1 MKSKRLGWILG
12 VGAGLLLQG
21 GGCGKGGPDHHE
33 WLSAELARRVD
44 RQFGE
49 VITHDPSSPQDGDG
63 SHEGD
68 KLLGQVTLGT
78 VTQVV
83 QYLTEQ
89 LLIPAD
95 PSGNLGKLMTPTPLL
110 RKLVTIASAAVDQN
124 PCRRDT
130 DNDGIPDLKEDLND
144 DPLGFCTI
152 PAAVDCVVH
161 GDHSFT
167 VKFSHCIPVTTA
179 FSATWSPLATP
190 TYCTPYGSPS
200 FTVIISRPSTV
211 TTLTTTTTATYLLAC
226 VGGRL
231 PKFLLTNTTTSS
243 TIYNPTLGWYTG
255 TVGCQG
261 GTLLNFQSSYTPT
274 PQIYRITAT
283 TDDYKMVDL
292 IYDGAITLHFGAAG
306 VDEQLFH
313 VNYNRFTRVWGDA
326 YSGTKENS
334 RYLTLDG
341 PSMNYR
347 VITPTGAP
355 ALGSTPFPVALND
368 YTYQPDGMS
377 IEKYHVTFDPDGEA
391 GPQPAGSYRVNRG
404 VDNEDGRFFLDGAN
418 QVVSLKDKNGPDSAD
433 LLSSPELGIEVDGVR
448 VLGATTT
455 TITFALNLYDLNAL
469 LGNGLPG
476 DNLGAKCGKPFSNT
490 RCRLVVEIH
499 FWQRTFDVLE
509 VDPSTCLQLWD
520 WTPTNPKYLDVSF

>member
-21 GGCGKGGPDHHE
+21 GGCGKAGPDHHEE
-33 WLSAELARRVD
+33 WLSAELARLVD

-95 PSGNLGKLMTPTPLL
+95 PSGNLGKLMQPAPLL
-110 RKLVTIASAAVDQN
+110 SKLVTIASAAVDQN

-130 DNDGIPDLKEDLND
+130 DNDGIPDIKEDLND

-161 GDHSFT
+161 DDHSFT

-179 FSATWSPLATP
+179 FPATWSPEADTTFFTP
-190 TYCTPYGSPS
+190 RAGRTYW
-200 FTVIISRPSTV
+200 FH
-211 TTLTTTTTATYLLAC
+211 
-226 VGGRL
+226 
-231 PKFLLTNTTTSS
+231 LTNTTTNS
-243 TIYNPTLGWYTG
+243 TITNSAPVITPYMTPLIWPSWGIGN
-255 TVGCQG
+255 VGCQG
-261 GTLLNFQSSYTPT
+261 GTFLNYQFTFLPYL
-274 PQIYRITAT
+274 YRITAT
-283 TDDYKMVDL
+283 PDDYNTVDL
-292 IYDGAITLHFGAAG
+292 IYDGAITLHFGVAG

-326 YSGTKENS
+326 HTGTAENS
-334 RYLTLDG
+334 RYLILDG
-341 PSMNYR
+341 PSMDYR
-347 VITPTGAP
+347 VITPTGDP
-355 ALGSTPFPVALND
+355 ALGSTPFPVVLD
-368 YTYQPDGMS
+368 GYTYEFDGMS
-377 IEKYHVTFDPDGEA
+377 IENYHVTFDPDGEA

-433 LLSSPELGIEVDGVR
+433 LLSSPELGIKVDGVR

-455 TITFALNLYDLNAL
+455 TITFALNLYDLNVL

-476 DNLGAKCGKPFSNT
+476 DNLGAKCGKPLSNT
-490 RCRLVVEIH
+490 RCRLEVEVNPLR
-499 FWQRTFDVLE
+499 RTFDLLM

-520 WTPTNPKYLDVSF
+520 WTPTNPKYQDVSF

>member
-110 RKLVTIASAAVDQN
+110 SKLVTIASAAVDQN

-130 DNDGIPDLKEDLND
+130 DNDGIPDIKEDLND
-144 DPLGFCTI
+144 DPVGLCTI

-179 FSATWSPLATP
+179 SPATWSPQVVTTFFTP
-190 TYCTPYGSPS
+190 L
-200 FTVIISRPSTV
+200 TVRHTASTSTV
-211 TTLTTTTTATYLLAC
+211 SF
-226 VGGRL
+226 GRL
-231 PKFLLTNTTTSS
+231 FFCRLTNTTTNS
-243 TIYNPTLGWYTG
+243 TITNSTLATWQTWRIGN
-255 TVGCQG
+255 VGCQG
-261 GTLLNFQSSYTPT
+261 GTLLNFQIVYTP
-274 PQIYRITAT
+274 QLYRITAT
-283 TDDYKMVDL
+283 TDDYNTVDL

-313 VNYNRFTRVWGDA
+313 LTYNRFTRVWGDA
-326 YSGTKENS
+326 HSGTTQNS

-355 ALGSTPFPVALND
+355 ARGSTPFPVAHDVYINPD
-368 YTYQPDGMS
+368 DGMI

-418 QVVSLKDKNGPDSAD
+418 QVVSLKDKNGPDPAD
-433 LLSSPELGIEVDGVR
+433 LLSSPKLGIEVDGVR